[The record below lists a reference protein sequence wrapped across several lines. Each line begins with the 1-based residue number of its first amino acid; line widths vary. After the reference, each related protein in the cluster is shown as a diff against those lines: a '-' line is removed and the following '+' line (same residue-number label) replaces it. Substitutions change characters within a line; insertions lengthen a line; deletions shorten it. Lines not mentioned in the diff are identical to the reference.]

1 MSGERKRVLVVE
13 DNRAMA
19 NVLAFSLQRA
29 GFDADVAL
37 NPRIALELLSK
48 NQYDF
53 ISTDY
58 QMPEMSGE
66 EFVRCLRA
74 DGRYIDIP
82 VLMCS
87 AKGYELDTEGLMKE
101 LGIIHFLFKPFSPQ
115 EIVKFV
121 QKTLE
126 PSGTAV

>member
-1 MSGERKRVLVVE
+1 MSGERKKVLVVE

-19 NVLAFSLQRA
+19 KVLAFNLQRA

-37 NPRIALELLSK
+37 SPRDAWELLSSK
-48 NQYDF
+48 KFDF
-53 ISTDY
+53 ISTDH

-74 DGRYIDIP
+74 DERYTDIP

-87 AKGYELDTEGLMKE
+87 AKRYELDTEGLMKE
-101 LGIIHFLFKPFSPQ
+101 LGIIRFLFKPFSPQ
-115 EIVKFV
+115 EIVEIV
-121 QKTLE
+121 RTTLE
-126 PSGTAV
+126 PSDTTV